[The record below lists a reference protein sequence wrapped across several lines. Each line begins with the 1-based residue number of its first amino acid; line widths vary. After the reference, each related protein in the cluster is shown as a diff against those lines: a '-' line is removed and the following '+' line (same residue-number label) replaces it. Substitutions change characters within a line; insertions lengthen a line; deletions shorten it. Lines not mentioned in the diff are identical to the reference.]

1 MPYENNTYEV
11 KFFINGKEVD
21 SLMDIPPIRD
31 FSDESHEEKIAKAI
45 YKRYEA
51 FGAAGFD
58 AKQAFSLTR
67 DWFNHELEK
76 VYDQEN

>member
-1 MPYENNTYEV
+1 MPYED
-11 KFFINGKEVD
+11 KFELKLFVNGKEVD
-21 SLMDIPPIRD
+21 SLEEVPFIRD
-31 FSDESHEEKIAKAI
+31 FSDESHEEKVAKAI

-76 VYDQEN
+76 VYDQED